1 MPEERSR
8 HLDQSDP
15 EDDFQPPDLGPLRAL
30 PERDELA
37 DARARLA
44 DVLGRP
50 CQRDPNARWRKMWP
64 RR

>member
-30 PERDELA
+30 PERDDLA
-37 DARARLA
+37 DAR
-44 DVLGRP
+44 GRP